1 MATDN
6 MDDAGLGGLDDDLP
20 PDTITLVASEE
31 KPEKFELTLKAAKM
45 SNLIKSIVDAGLL
58 FVKNVTIIYY
68 YYYHYYYKNKI
79 LFDDLK

>member
-1 MATDN
+1 

-58 FVKNVTIIYY
+58 FVTSLTIT
-68 YYYHYYYKNKI
+68 YHYYYFFIIVIKKKEI
-79 LFDDLK
+79 LFNLE